1 MRLGCTDIPP
11 PVFFI
16 DEYSKRS
23 CRMLNFI
30 RKILGSIA
38 RRIVAAFTLFHYAIQ
53 LFYIA
58 YLVYMVCTTVNI
70 RYLYV
75 AMLAVSIVFLIYD
88 YVSSKGIVAIKREKV
103 EKSEKKARKERLKLA
118 KRKKARMLKVKFYAS
133 HVIKMFVLASSLY
146 PIIVAPETVSI
157 FSIICTVFMILLWIF
172 LFWLEILKIVISK
185 PKAAV
190 MESLQYDAKAVT
202 TRMGNAKDKVV
213 NWKDTKIESIVSTVK
228 SEKVMKTA
236 EAGKEKIQNLSAW
249 VVKRIPKKNSQGDDD
264 TPLLTEN
271 ATADENDAIPC
282 IRDERILTTNAD
294 EVIDSSGEHVVSAA
308 KNVIIETYD
317 EA

>member
-1 MRLGCTDIPP
+1 
-11 PVFFI
+11 
-16 DEYSKRS
+16 
-23 CRMLNFI
+23 
-30 RKILGSIA
+30 
-38 RRIVAAFTLFHYAIQ
+38 
-53 LFYIA
+53 
-58 YLVYMVCTTVNI
+58 
-70 RYLYV
+70 
-75 AMLAVSIVFLIYD
+75 
-88 YVSSKGIVAIKREKV
+88 
-103 EKSEKKARKERLKLA
+103 
-118 KRKKARMLKVKFYAS
+118 
-133 HVIKMFVLASSLY
+133 
-146 PIIVAPETVSI
+146 
-157 FSIICTVFMILLWIF
+157 MILLWIF
-172 LFWLEILKIVISK
+172 LFWLEILKIAISK

-249 VVKRIPKKNSQGDDD
+249 VVKRIPKKNSQGDGD

-271 ATADENDAIPC
+271 TTADENDAIPC
-282 IRDERILTTNAD
+282 SRDERILTTNAD
-294 EVIDSSGEHVVSAA
+294 EVIDSFREHVVSAA